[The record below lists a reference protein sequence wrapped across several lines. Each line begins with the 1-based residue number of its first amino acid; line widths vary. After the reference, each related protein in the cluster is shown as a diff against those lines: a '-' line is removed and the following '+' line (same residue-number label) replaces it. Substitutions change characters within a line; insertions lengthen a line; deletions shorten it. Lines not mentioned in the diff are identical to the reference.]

1 MLVETGTEPKQLMSP
16 LKQLIAVK
24 MDYVNGVRVCI
35 LVRSIISNVYTV
47 SGTALCRSVI
57 KKLLTQSLTQL
68 HTHSP
73 TVDMKCA

>member
-47 SGTALCRSVI
+47 SGTV
-57 KKLLTQSLTQL
+57 Q
-68 HTHSP
+68 
-73 TVDMKCA
+73 KCH